1 MVFSSAEILKRSR
14 TRFENRR
21 LVRCQEF
28 LGIKAKLELI
38 LIVDH
43 ALVSI
48 CNAIEDAVLTS
59 DSRNNK
65 LLKRIYDAYKFRNRT
80 DIAEAKER
88 ID

>member
-1 MVFSSAEILKRSR
+1 MQKSWNDLEPVSKIGVSR
-14 TRFENRR
+14 
-21 LVRCQEF
+21 QEF

-65 LLKRIYDAYKFRNRT
+65 LLKQIYDAYKFRNRT